1 MLRYLYVLCR
11 ILYLVITDRSKIQTR
26 WNIYKFFLPP
36 QIVGEKG
43 WYYVRWKH
51 KKFKFIM
58 LALLTCVYH
67 YQR

>member
-1 MLRYLYVLCR
+1 MSCVGSCIIAKLQLL
-11 ILYLVITDRSKIQTR
+11 IALKFKND
-26 WNIYKFFLPP
+26 NIYKFYLPP

-43 WYYVRWKH
+43 WYYGRWKH
-51 KKFKFIM
+51 EKIMM